1 MTVNLR
7 LLHRIDQG
15 EQVEGGGC
23 LLLRN
28 SVLPDGWIAIT
39 IRT

>member
-1 MTVNLR
+1 MTVNLQMFR
-7 LLHRIDQG
+7 RIDQG
-15 EQVEGGGC
+15 EEVEGGGC

-39 IRT
+39 VRI